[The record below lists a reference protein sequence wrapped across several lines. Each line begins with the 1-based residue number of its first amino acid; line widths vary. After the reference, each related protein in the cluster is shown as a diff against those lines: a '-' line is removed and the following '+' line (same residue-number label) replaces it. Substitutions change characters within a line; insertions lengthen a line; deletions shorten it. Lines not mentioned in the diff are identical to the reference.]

1 MTPSPPSNL
10 EKVFEALDNKFVSL
24 GVPGAL
30 SVIGLDKLRQSSD
43 LWKEA
48 AAYFAAAAGV
58 WLVIKI
64 GKKLAPKLDNL
75 LDWGIGN
82 TETAL
87 VDGFAAVRSDFTR
100 TFLRQQAQLNEEFIT
115 EGYTPDRTAI
125 PMLEEVF
132 VPLELSGEVGGRVSV
147 LVKNPDYKA
156 LSEGSL
162 SIWELLRRSRKDR
175 AFRHMSIL
183 AKGGMGKTTL
193 LRHIALI
200 YGQRKQRRYRAPNLV
215 PILLRLRY
223 WVDELSSEKPPTLPG
238 LISNYLVPALWLEN
252 APTPPA
258 QWVDKLLKQGQA
270 LILLDG
276 FDEIP
281 PEHRP
286 RVSHWIHRQMRQ
298 YAQSVFILTSRPAGY
313 RDYTAQKPAI
323 PIFVKKFNPQQQADF
338 IRRWYLCQEKCVRS
352 ERQLRQA
359 KAVAK
364 GRADHLIA
372 QLNDRR
378 EELGYMAENPLL
390 LNMLVTFHRF
400 DPSAELPRQR
410 LELYRGICELQL
422 KDRPKARM
430 IRMLLPYGKSYGLL
444 QKIALGMVQAK
455 RLALPKA
462 ALVKFLE
469 QQPVLSQEEI
479 APSDWLK
486 QIVDVS
492 ELLVEREPGEYEF
505 PHATFQGF
513 FAASLLAAPE
523 DLQIIQRNTEL
534 VLQSWNEAIWRETVL
549 LYTAQIN
556 SKQLD
561 WIIRKACQQNSKA
574 AELAVLCLKEYP
586 RPEKVND
593 DLISLLKDLTDIAQE
608 SKYQTLENLLIA
620 QEWREAD
627 QETYR
632 LMITTVGKEEGQWF
646 DEEELLNFPCKELLA
661 IDGLWVK
668 YSKGKWGFSVQK
680 RIYVECGT
688 KFEVKYPSD
697 LNWLEFCRRV
707 GWHKDNSFVE
717 YSDLT
722 FDLPISPVGEF
733 PGLGLGVVG
742 GGVFV
747 GSFGNGGVAGRVLA
761 GLFWVPL
768 FSRIKTCKA

>member
-162 SIWELLRRSRKDR
+162 SIWELSRRSRKDR

-258 QWVDKLLKQGQA
+258 QWADKLLKQGQA

-281 PEHRP
+281 PDCRR

-323 PIFVKKFNPQQQADF
+323 PIFVKRFNPQQQADF

-364 GRADHLIA
+364 ERADNLIT
-372 QLNDRR
+372 QLDARR

-422 KDRPKARM
+422 KDRPKARI

-444 QKIALGMVQAK
+444 QKIALGMVRAK
-455 RLALPKA
+455 RLALSKA
-462 ALVKFLE
+462 ALMKFLE

-523 DLQIIQRNTEL
+523 DPQIIKRNAER
-534 VLQSWNEAIWRETVL
+534 VLQNWNEAIWRETAL

-561 WIIRKACQQNSKA
+561 WIIRKACQKNSEA

-593 DLISLLKDLTDIAQE
+593 DLRSLLEDLTDIAQE
-608 SKYQTLENLLIA
+608 SKYQTLENLLME
-620 QEWREAD
+620 QKWREAD

-646 DEEELLNFPCKELLA
+646 DAEELLNFPCEELLA
-661 IDGLWVK
+661 IDRLWVK
-668 YSKGKWGFSVQK
+668 YSQGKWGFSVQK
-680 RIYVECGT
+680 QIYADCGAT
-688 KFEVKYPSD
+688 LDGSFPGTEIWYD
-697 LNWLEFCRRV
+697 FCDRV
-707 GWHKDNSFVE
+707 GWRKDNSFLN

-722 FDLPISPVGEF
+722 FDPSISPSGEF
-733 PGLGLGVVG
+733 PVG
-742 GGVFV
+742 GGVGWLAVV
-747 GSFGNGGVAGRVLA
+747 GA
-761 GLFWVPL
+761 GLWDWGDGWVDGWL
-768 FSRIKTCKA
+768 SSLASRLVNCSK

>member
-1 MTPSPPSNL
+1 MTPPPSSNL
-10 EKVFEALDNKFVSL
+10 EKFFEALDNKFVSL

-162 SIWELLRRSRKDR
+162 SIWELLRRSCKDR

-323 PIFVKKFNPQQQADF
+323 PIFVKRFNPQQQADF

-352 ERQLRQA
+352 ERQLHQA

-364 GRADHLIA
+364 DRADNLIT
-372 QLNDRR
+372 QLDARR

-444 QKIALGMVQAK
+444 QKIALGMVRSK
-455 RLALPKA
+455 RLTLSRTAL
-462 ALVKFLE
+462 LNFLE

-479 APSDWLK
+479 APSDWLQ

-523 DLQIIQRNTEL
+523 DPQIIKRNAER
-534 VLQSWNEAIWRETVL
+534 VLQNWNEAIWRETAL

-561 WIIRKACQQNSKA
+561 WIIRKACQKNSEA

-593 DLISLLKDLTDIAQE
+593 DLRSLLEDLTDIAQE
-608 SKYQTLENLLIA
+608 SKYQTLENLLME
-620 QEWREAD
+620 QKWREAD

-646 DEEELLNFPCKELLA
+646 DAEELLNFPCEELLA
-661 IDGLWVK
+661 IDRLWVK
-668 YSKGKWGFSVQK
+668 YSQGKWGFSVQK
-680 RIYVECGT
+680 QIYADFGATLDGSFPGT
-688 KFEVKYPSD
+688 EIWYD
-697 LNWLEFCRRV
+697 FCDRV
-707 GWHKDNSFVE
+707 GWRKDNSFLN

-722 FDLPISPVGEF
+722 FDPSISPSGEF
-733 PGLGLGVVG
+733 PVLGSGWGRGSKFGLGGRLWGEVVI
-742 GGVFV
+742 
-747 GSFGNGGVAGRVLA
+747 GSRRCL
-761 GLFWVPL
+761 LSHPDL
-768 FSRIKTCKA
+768 

>member
-58 WLVIKI
+58 WLIIKI

-75 LDWGIGN
+75 LDWGIQN

-323 PIFVKKFNPQQQADF
+323 PIFVKRFNPQQQADF

-352 ERQLRQA
+352 ERQLHQA

-364 GRADHLIA
+364 ETSRQPDYPT
-372 QLNDRR
+372 RR
-378 EELGYMAENPLL
+378 P
-390 LNMLVTFHRF
+390 
-400 DPSAELPRQR
+400 P
-410 LELYRGICELQL
+410 
-422 KDRPKARM
+422 
-430 IRMLLPYGKSYGLL
+430 
-444 QKIALGMVQAK
+444 
-455 RLALPKA
+455 
-462 ALVKFLE
+462 
-469 QQPVLSQEEI
+469 
-479 APSDWLK
+479 
-486 QIVDVS
+486 
-492 ELLVEREPGEYEF
+492 
-505 PHATFQGF
+505 
-513 FAASLLAAPE
+513 
-523 DLQIIQRNTEL
+523 
-534 VLQSWNEAIWRETVL
+534 
-549 LYTAQIN
+549 
-556 SKQLD
+556 
-561 WIIRKACQQNSKA
+561 
-574 AELAVLCLKEYP
+574 
-586 RPEKVND
+586 
-593 DLISLLKDLTDIAQE
+593 
-608 SKYQTLENLLIA
+608 
-620 QEWREAD
+620 
-627 QETYR
+627 
-632 LMITTVGKEEGQWF
+632 
-646 DEEELLNFPCKELLA
+646 
-661 IDGLWVK
+661 
-668 YSKGKWGFSVQK
+668 
-680 RIYVECGT
+680 
-688 KFEVKYPSD
+688 
-697 LNWLEFCRRV
+697 RRV
-707 GWHKDNSFVE
+707 GLHGRKSAAAQH
-717 YSDLT
+717 
-722 FDLPISPVGEF
+722 
-733 PGLGLGVVG
+733 
-742 GGVFV
+742 
-747 GSFGNGGVAGRVLA
+747 AGD
-761 GLFWVPL
+761 VPPL
-768 FSRIKTCKA
+768 